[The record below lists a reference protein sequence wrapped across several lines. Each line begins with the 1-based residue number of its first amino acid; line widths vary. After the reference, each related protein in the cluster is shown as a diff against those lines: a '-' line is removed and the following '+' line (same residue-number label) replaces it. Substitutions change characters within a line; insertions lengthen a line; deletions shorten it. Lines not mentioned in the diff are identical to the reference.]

1 VLLLSFAA
9 GVSRSR
15 MRGCTADKRIRSVF
29 VIPCVC
35 IVQVVAKITQQLQLA
50 SALPDGV
57 EVFDLFAN
65 AHAHAD
71 ATVISNCTFKNNRA
85 RCAAAALAW
94 SLTCCHY
101 PLTLPMRCRGILLKG
116 HNIVV
121 DGNTFDGCTGACL
134 GAPHAF
140 LP

>member
-1 VLLLSFAA
+1 MLLLSFAA

-15 MRGCTADKRIRSVF
+15 MRGCIADKRIRLVF

-35 IVQVVAKITQQLQLA
+35 VAQVVAKITQQLQLA

-57 EVFDLFAN
+57 GVFDLFAN

-85 RCAAAALAW
+85 RCAACSACVEFDMLPLSAHIAHALQRHPAQGAQ
-94 SLTCCHY
+94 H
-101 PLTLPMRCRGILLKG
+101 RG
-116 HNIVV
+116 
-121 DGNTFDGCTGACL
+121 
-134 GAPHAF
+134 
-140 LP
+140 